1 MTAEKSDGF
10 QEVLEN
16 RFTVTAEI
24 PPPRGADPSK
34 NLEIAR
40 AVAGKVDGVNVTD
53 NQRGIVRMSAQTF
66 AHLLTDVGCEP
77 ILQVCCRDRNR
88 LALQSDLL
96 GASALGISNLCV
108 MTGDHPRLGDN
119 PGAKAVYDIDAIQL
133 MKLVS
138 DFSRGI
144 NIHGKQLKKHPSFFM
159 GGVINPFYEPLELE
173 LLKVRKKI
181 MAGARF
187 FQTQPFFDMETADA
201 FLEAVKPLDTKIL
214 IGVTPLKSVQMI
226 DFLNENVLTKP
237 IPEEIKS
244 RILSAADPA
253 EEGLQIAAEFIDG
266 IRNKADGVHIMPI
279 GQISKLPVLLE
290 MIEE

>member
-1 MTAEKSDGF
+1 MTAGKPNGF
-10 QEVLEN
+10 QTALEN

-24 PPPRGADPSK
+24 PPPRGADPRK

-77 ILQVCCRDRNR
+77 ILQICCRDRNR

-96 GASALGISNLCV
+96 GASALGISNICV

-133 MKLVS
+133 MKLAT

-144 NIHGKQLKKHPSFFM
+144 NIHGKPLKKHPSFFT

-181 MAGARF
+181 IAGARF
-187 FQTQPFFDMETADA
+187 FQTQPFFDMESVDA
-201 FLEAVKPLDTKIL
+201 FLEAVKPLETKIL
-214 IGVTPLKSVQMI
+214 IGVTPLKSAQMI
-226 DFLNENVLTKP
+226 NFLNGNVLTKP

-244 RILSAADPA
+244 RIISAADPA
-253 EEGLQIAAEFIDG
+253 EEGFRIAAEFIKD
-266 IRNKADGVHIMPI
+266 IRGKADGVHLMPI

-290 MIEE
+290 MLEE

>member
-1 MTAEKSDGF
+1 MTAGKPNGF
-10 QEVLEN
+10 QEALEN

-24 PPPRGADPSK
+24 PPPRGADPRK

-77 ILQVCCRDRNR
+77 ILQICCRDRNR

-96 GASALGISNLCV
+96 GASALGISTICI

-133 MKLVS
+133 MKLAS

-144 NIHGKQLKKHPSFFM
+144 NIHGKPLKKHPSFLM

-181 MAGARF
+181 IAGARF
-187 FQTQPFFDMETADA
+187 FQTQPFFDMETVDA

-214 IGVTPLKSVQMI
+214 VGVTPLKSAQMI

-237 IPEEIKS
+237 IPESVKN
-244 RILSAADPA
+244 RMVSAADPA
-253 EEGLQIAAEFIDG
+253 EEGFRIAAEFIDG
-266 IRNKADGVHIMPI
+266 IRKKADGVHIMPI

-290 MIEE
+290 MIEG

>member
-1 MTAEKSDGF
+1 
-10 QEVLEN
+10 
-16 RFTVTAEI
+16 
-24 PPPRGADPSK
+24 
-34 NLEIAR
+34 
-40 AVAGKVDGVNVTD
+40 
-53 NQRGIVRMSAQTF
+53 MSAQTF
-66 AHLLTDVGCEP
+66 AHLLTDAGCEP
-77 ILQVCCRDRNR
+77 ILQICCRDRNR

-96 GASALGISNLCV
+96 GASALGISNICI

-133 MKLVS
+133 MKLAS

-144 NIHGKQLKKHPSFFM
+144 NIHGKPLKKHPSFFM

-181 MAGARF
+181 IAGARF
-187 FQTQPFFDMETADA
+187 FQTQPFFDKETVDD
-201 FLEAVKPLDTKIL
+201 FLEAVKPLDTNIL

-237 IPEEIKS
+237 IPESVKN
-244 RILSAADPA
+244 RMVSAADPA
-253 EEGLQIAAEFIDG
+253 EEGFRIAAEFIEG
-266 IRNKADGVHIMPI
+266 IRGKADGVHIMPI
-279 GQISKLPVLLE
+279 GQISKLPALLE

>member
-1 MTAEKSDGF
+1 
-10 QEVLEN
+10 
-16 RFTVTAEI
+16 
-24 PPPRGADPSK
+24 
-34 NLEIAR
+34 
-40 AVAGKVDGVNVTD
+40 
-53 NQRGIVRMSAQTF
+53 
-66 AHLLTDVGCEP
+66 
-77 ILQVCCRDRNR
+77 
-88 LALQSDLL
+88 
-96 GASALGISNLCV
+96 

-133 MKLVS
+133 MKLAS

-144 NIHGKQLKKHPSFFM
+144 NIHGKPLKKHPSFFT

-181 MAGARF
+181 IAGARF
-187 FQTQPFFDMETADA
+187 FQTQPFFDMETVDV
-201 FLEAVKPLDTKIL
+201 FLEAAKPLDTKIL

-237 IPEEIKS
+237 IPESVKN
-244 RILSAADPA
+244 RMVSAADPA
-253 EEGLQIAAEFIDG
+253 EEGFRIAADFIDG
-266 IRNKADGVHIMPI
+266 IRGKADGVHLMPI